1 MVLGYTLLYNMRVP
15 RLRMGNPYKATN
27 IVVLS
32 VHYVF
37 LLMFFQGQ
45 ASRAVKFET
54 SGKLK
59 SDTLPVHRLHSTK
72 QVWATHCSPTF
83 DLSQQMGLGIWNILK
98 ACLLMTNAG
107 AILHET
113 RLLPAIGMPH
123 VGAQPPGTINEQ
135 SGVKMKIAG
144 LLNAVRYLRVPLIF
158 INIIAVFFELLLG

>member
-1 MVLGYTLLYNMRVP
+1 
-15 RLRMGNPYKATN
+15 MGNPYKATN

-37 LLMFFQGQ
+37 CLMFFQGQ

-59 SDTLPVHRLHSTK
+59 VTRYLLQLHNTK

>member
-1 MVLGYTLLYNMRVP
+1 
-15 RLRMGNPYKATN
+15 
-27 IVVLS
+27 
-32 VHYVF
+32 
-37 LLMFFQGQ
+37 MFFQGQ

-59 SDTLPVHRLHSTK
+59 VTRYLLQLHNTK